1 MDRERDLRSKLKRSF
16 GVAQREPQ
24 PGTRTDLRERLARHA
39 RVLGERSAR
48 HATPLEAL
56 VPGGVEARNDAGSFW
71 LCRAALPLSFVHG
84 AHALARVRDVDF
96 ARLGSLATN
105 TDLADASL
113 ERCLFL
119 DTETTGL
126 SGGAGT
132 AVFLCG
138 LAFVLG
144 DELVVEQVFL
154 RAFADERAALLHVAQ
169 RLRERPLQVTFV
181 GKTFDRHRLAARMTL
196 HKIAHAM
203 LDPRHLD
210 LFHLARRAWK
220 KELPDTKLRT
230 VEEHRLGVFRADDLP
245 GSEAPR
251 AWLDWLRDGSGPIE
265 RVFEHN
271 RLDVLSL
278 VALMAELGVA
288 HPRRESG

>member
-1 MDRERDLRSKLKRSF
+1 MDRERDLSSKLRRSF
-16 GVAQREPQ
+16 GVAPQEP
-24 PGTRTDLRERLARHA
+24 RSDLRDRLARHA
-39 RVLGERSAR
+39 RVAVERSAR
-48 HATPLEAL
+48 HAVPLETL
-56 VPGGVEARNDAGSFW
+56 VPGGAAACNDAGSFW
-71 LCRAALPLSFVHG
+71 LRRAALPLSLVHG

-105 TDLADASL
+105 TELTDASI

-138 LAFVLG
+138 IAFVAG
-144 DELVVEQVFL
+144 DELVLEQVFL
-154 RAFADERAALLHVAQ
+154 RAFADERAALVHVAE

-196 HKIAHAM
+196 HSVAHAM

-210 LFHLARRAWK
+210 LYHLARRAWK
-220 KELPDTKLRT
+220 KQLPDVKLRT
-230 VEEHRLGVFRADDLP
+230 VEEQRLGVFRAADLP

-278 VALMAELGVA
+278 VALLAELGA
-288 HPRRESG
+288 DPPAAAPS